1 MKNEIFLGGI
11 VLLLLLASGCN
22 LTETKYVCPDGSVV
36 TNLDECPGAEEAKE
50 ELITEIPEEVEPE
63 VIEEVEPE
71 VIEEVEPEVI
81 EEVEPEVI
89 EEVEPEV
96 IELTKITVKEGE
108 LVILKPESEDPD
120 ADTIQY
126 TFSEPLSKDGEWQT
140 KSGDAGNYE
149 ITITASD
156 GELTDTQ
163 KILLVVE
170 STNKPPVLK
179 LIADITLNEGK
190 TVIFKPVATDPDGD
204 KVTITYSGWMTKSTY
219 TTNYDDAGTHIV
231 TVTASDGKESASQDV
246 IVTVNNVNRP
256 PKIVKIVQG

>member
-1 MKNEIFLGGI
+1 MKKEIFFGGI

-36 TNLDECPGAEEAKE
+36 TNLDECPGAEEKE
-50 ELITEIPEEVEPE
+50 EGIITEILEEVEPE
-63 VIEEVEPE
+63 AIEEVEPE
-71 VIEEVEPEVI
+71 A
-81 EEVEPEVI
+81 
-89 EEVEPEV
+89 

-120 ADTIQY
+120 VDTILY
-126 TFSEPLSKDGEWQT
+126 TFSEPLDKDGKWQT

-149 ITITASD
+149 ITVTASD

-170 STNKPPVLK
+170 STNKPPVLSP
-179 LIADITLNEGK
+179 IADLTVNEGE
-190 TVIFKPVATDPDGD
+190 TISFGSVATDPDGD
-204 KVTITYSGWMTKSTY
+204 EVTITYSGWMTQATY
-219 TTNYDDAGTHIV
+219 TTNYNDAGTHIV

-256 PKIVKIVQG
+256 PKIIKIVQG